1 MHETTQTAHKPLGGY
16 LVGVRRPGDTTIEAR
31 EHLEELESLTAT
43 YGVPVLGSEIVT
55 LRDMNPTYLIGG
67 GKAEEI
73 FRTCE
78 ALKADVISFD
88 DDLSPSQQRNWER
101 LTKLA
106 VIDRREVILGIFAD
120 RASTREARL
129 QVELARAEYSLPRLT
144 RAWTHLERQ
153 RGGGGLRGG
162 AGEAQLEVDR
172 RLVRRQID
180 RLKRDLK
187 HVRQVR
193 ANQRRQRSAIPIP
206 QAAIVGYTNAG
217 KSSLLNALTGAGVL
231 EEDKLFA
238 TLDPTTRKIQL
249 PNNQTLLLTDTVG
262 FIRKLPHTL
271 VEAFK
276 ATLEEA
282 QTATFLIHV
291 LDASHLNAMDQRKAT
306 EDVLMELEAHEK
318 PTLLV
323 LNKIDQVEDRAG
335 LQQLAEGYDNV
346 VTTSTITGEGLN
358 ELVELMAE
366 MAGHKMLWVRLSLP
380 ADRHDILSLIHRE
393 GHVERIHHL
402 SDGTTWV
409 EATVPQKLR
418 NRVTEFLTLET
429 PAEVLEKAT
438 EETSEFDYT
447 SDDDYDEDDLS
458 DEEDFDDE
466 ISDEEDD
473 VILGSREVF
482 KEEED

>member
-1 MHETTQTAHKPLGGY
+1 M
-16 LVGVRRPGDTTIEAR
+16 GVRRQGETPLDAR
-31 EHLEELESLTAT
+31 EHLDELESLTQT
-43 YGVPVLGSEIVT
+43 YGVPVAGREVVT

-73 FRTCE
+73 LKTCQALE
-78 ALKADVISFD
+78 AEVIIFD
-88 DDLSPSQQRNWER
+88 DDLTPSQQRNWER

-120 RASTREARL
+120 RASTSEARL

-180 RLKRDLK
+180 RLKHDLK
-187 HVRQVR
+187 HVRLVR
-193 ANQRRQRSAIPIP
+193 ANQRRQRSNLPIP

-238 TLDPTTRKIQL
+238 TLDPTTRKLIL

-276 ATLEEA
+276 STLEES
-282 QTATFLIHV
+282 QTATFLVHV
-291 LDASHLNAMDQRKAT
+291 LDASHPNADHQRVAT
-306 EDVLMELEAHEK
+306 ETVLGELKALDK
-318 PTLLV
+318 PTVLV
-323 LNKIDQVEDRAG
+323 LNKIDQVEDRSMLA
-335 LQQLAEGYDNV
+335 QLADGYDYAV
-346 VTTSTITGEGLN
+346 ATSTVTGEGLEQLVTILT
-358 ELVELMAE
+358 ELA
-366 MAGHKMLWVRLSLP
+366 AHNMLWVRLSLP
-380 ADRHDILSLIHRE
+380 ADRHDLVSMLHRE
-393 GHVERIHHL
+393 AHIERIIHL
-402 SDGTTWV
+402 EDATTWI
-409 EATVPQKLR
+409 EATIPQKLR
-418 NRVTEFLTLET
+418 PQVIEYLTLEI
-429 PAEVLEKAT
+429 PEAALEQPVP
-438 EETSEFDYT
+438 SG
-447 SDDDYDEDDLS
+447 
-458 DEEDFDDE
+458 DE
-466 ISDEEDD
+466 IDHKD
-473 VILGSREVF
+473 
-482 KEEED
+482 

>member
-1 MHETTQTAHKPLGGY
+1 LHDIELTRKKPLSGY
-16 LVGVRRPGDTTIEAR
+16 LVGVRRYGETSQEAM
-31 EHLEELESLTAT
+31 EHLDELDSLTQT
-43 YGVPVLGSEIVT
+43 YGVPVAGREIVT

-78 ALKADVISFD
+78 SLNAEVIIFD
-88 DDLSPSQQRNWER
+88 DDLTPSQQRNWER

-193 ANQRRQRSAIPIP
+193 ANQRRARAAVPLP

-217 KSSLLNALTGAGVL
+217 KSSLLNALTGADVL
-231 EEDKLFA
+231 QEDKLFA

-291 LDASHLNAMDQRKAT
+291 LDASHPSAIDQRKAT
-306 EDVLMELEAHEK
+306 EQVLEELKAIDK
-318 PTLLV
+318 PTILV
-323 LNKIDQVEDRAG
+323 LNKIDQVEDRAM
-335 LQQLAEGYDNV
+335 LQQLADSYEYV
-346 VTTSTITGEGLN
+346 VATSTVTGDGLPR
-358 ELVELMAE
+358 LIE
-366 MAGHKMLWVRLSLP
+366 MLEILAGHDMLWMRLAIP
-380 ADRHDILSLIHRE
+380 ADKHDLVSLIHRE
-393 GHVERIHHL
+393 GHIERLSHL
-402 SDGTTWV
+402 PDGTTWM
-409 EATVPQKLR
+409 EATVPGKFKKRLA
-418 NRVTEFLTLET
+418 EYMTLEV
-429 PAEVLEKAT
+429 P
-438 EETSEFDYT
+438 EE
-447 SDDDYDEDDLS
+447 
-458 DEEDFDDE
+458 
-466 ISDEEDD
+466 
-473 VILGSREVF
+473 
-482 KEEED
+482 